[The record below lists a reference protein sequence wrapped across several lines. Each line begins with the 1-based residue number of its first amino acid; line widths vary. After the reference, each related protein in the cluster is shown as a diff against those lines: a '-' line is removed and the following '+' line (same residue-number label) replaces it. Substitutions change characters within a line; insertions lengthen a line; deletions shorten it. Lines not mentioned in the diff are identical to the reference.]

1 MNSPVYAGD
10 RRFHAE
16 RLRRGS
22 VEVVQLRDVLADL
35 QVSIV
40 PSHGNIAYE
49 LIHAGADWL
58 WTPFEDPIEEMT
70 GRNAL
75 FGIPLLSPWANRL
88 SSDVYSING
97 VEYTLNRRINNLR
110 VDHNYLAIHGL
121 VMFAP
126 WTVTDVGA
134 DDYGAYLR
142 STLNFTRHSDWM
154 AQFPFAHRL
163 ELTHRISDGKLCLI
177 LSLTNDSAEP
187 MPLCVGFHPYFKLP
201 GMAHRGSW
209 QLGCS
214 ARKRML
220 LSDRYIPTG
229 QTEPFS
235 PEDPLYLNDDAT
247 IDNVYTDLRRDGS
260 DCAMFLLK
268 GGQNKLTVGFG
279 PKFQV
284 AVIYAPGDKHFVC
297 FEPMTAPTDALHLAP
312 AGLYRELQ
320 YVAPGETWTEYFWI
334 RPEVQKKV

>member
-1 MNSPVYAGD
+1 MSSAHSAGD
-10 RRFHAE
+10 QRFHADL
-16 RLRRGS
+16 LRTGS
-22 VEVVQLRDVLADL
+22 VEVVQLRDEMADL

-40 PSHGNIAYE
+40 PSRGNIAYE
-49 LIHAGADWL
+49 LLHGGTDWL
-58 WTPFEDPIEEMT
+58 WTPFENPIEEMN
-70 GRNAL
+70 GANAL

-88 SSDVYSING
+88 SSDTYSIHG

-126 WTVTDVGA
+126 WTVTDMGA
-134 DDYGAYLR
+134 DAYGAYVR
-142 STLNFTRHSDWM
+142 STLNFTKHCDWM

-187 MPLCVGFHPYFKLP
+187 MPICVGFHPYFKLP
-201 GMAHRGSW
+201 DLANRRMW
-209 QLGCS
+209 QIGCA

-229 QTEPFS
+229 ETEPFS
-235 PEDPLYLNDDAT
+235 PQEPLRLNEGAT
-247 IDNVYTDLRRDGS
+247 IDNVYTDLQRDGS
-260 DCAMFLLK
+260 DCATFLLAD
-268 GGQNKLTVGFG
+268 GRNTLRVGFG
-279 PKFQV
+279 PKFSV
-284 AVIYAPGDKHFVC
+284 AVIYAPADKHFVC

-312 AGLYRELQ
+312 AGLYQGLQ
-320 YVAPGETWTEYFWI
+320 YVAPGETWTEHFWI
-334 RPEVQKKV
+334 KPEARTTV

>member
-1 MNSPVYAGD
+1 LNSAVSAGD
-10 RRFHAE
+10 RRFRAQ
-16 RLRRGS
+16 RFRRGT
-22 VEVVQLRDVLADL
+22 VEVVQLRDEAADL

-40 PSHGNIAYE
+40 PSHGNIAFE
-49 LIHAGADWL
+49 LLHEGADWL
-58 WTPFEDPIEEMT
+58 WTPFENPIEEM
-70 GRNAL
+70 GGGNAL

-88 SSDVYSING
+88 SSDTYSING
-97 VEYTLNRRINNLR
+97 TEYTLNRRINNLR

-134 DDYGAYLR
+134 DAFGAYLR

-177 LSLTNDSAEP
+177 LSVTNDSAEP
-187 MPLCVGFHPYFKLP
+187 MPLCIGFHPYFKLP
-201 GMAHRGSW
+201 GVANRRSW
-209 QLGCS
+209 QVGCA

-235 PEDPLYLNDDAT
+235 PQDPLLLNDGAT
-247 IDNVYTDLRRDGS
+247 IDNVYTDLQRDGS
-260 DCAMFLLK
+260 DCATFFLND
-268 GGQNKLTVGFG
+268 GRNNLTVGFG
-279 PKFQV
+279 PKFSV
-284 AVIYAPGDKHFVC
+284 AVIYAPADKRFVC

-312 AGLYRELQ
+312 AGLYDGLQ
-320 YVAPGETWTEYFWI
+320 YLAPGETWTEYFWI
-334 RPEVQKKV
+334 RPEVRTGV